1 MLRIPCLNQSPWNE
15 DGSWTTRSGKKRW
28 LCVVWMTSR
37 FLAFDW
43 SRLMWSLWSYRWNM
57 VESVI
62 LWFIPHMSS
71 STKRLAH
78 YLINFCSYTH
88 FVVPIDIVN
97 LYTESFCGWG
107 LTVGLHF
114 QHPEG
119 ESALHKR
126 NMLIWLAMWKK
137 KHTHTHTSHFFL
149 EFGVLMPFCIVSI

>member
-1 MLRIPCLNQSPWNE
+1 
-15 DGSWTTRSGKKRW
+15 
-28 LCVVWMTSR
+28 
-37 FLAFDW
+37 
-43 SRLMWSLWSYRWNM
+43 M

-114 QHPEG
+114 QSSTP
-119 ESALHKR
+119 R
-126 NMLIWLAMWKK
+126 VNR
-137 KHTHTHTSHFFL
+137 HFIK
-149 EFGVLMPFCIVSI
+149 GIC